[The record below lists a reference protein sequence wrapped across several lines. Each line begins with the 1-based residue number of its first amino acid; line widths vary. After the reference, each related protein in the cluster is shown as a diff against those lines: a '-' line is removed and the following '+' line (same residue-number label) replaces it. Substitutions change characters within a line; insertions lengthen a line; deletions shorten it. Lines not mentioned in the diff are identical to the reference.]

1 MTTSTYA
8 TLLPLAT
15 ASTSGPV
22 AQADRLQNLDMLRG
36 VALLG
41 ILLMNIP
48 GFALAERA
56 FDGFRHDPH
65 SANFWTYAVITIFFE
80 GKMRALFSMLFG
92 AGVVLF
98 TLRKEQAGRP
108 VAGLF
113 YRRMGWLVLFGLL
126 QAHLLLWMGDILYFY
141 GIGGMLAFLFR
152 KLPARYLALGV
163 PLVAI
168 IGFVSDT
175 LFFQH
180 IRATRFAYKAA
191 QEVQHQRQPLSAAQQ
206 QAIANWQD
214 MEKEFLP
221 NQAEIAAHTRQMK
234 SGYHEVAQRVRHESW
249 LGESKYLVFTIP
261 DVLALMLLGIALFKW
276 GFFTGQWSQS
286 QYLRTAAWG
295 YGLGLPLV
303 LWSFY
308 LSYQRGVGVAAQVAF
323 LESHTVVWSGL
334 IYPAQRIALVLA
346 HASVLLFLYRAG
358 VGQGLMRR
366 LAAVGQMAFTNYI
379 MHTVFCTLIF
389 FGYGLNYYA
398 ELQYYQLYFVVLAIW
413 VVQLVVSPL
422 WLKYFLFGPLEWL
435 WRSLTYWQV
444 QPMRRTNTE
453 AGPVPGLVAA

>member
-1 MTTSTYA
+1 MTTTTYA
-8 TLLPLAT
+8 ELPPPAT
-15 ASTSGPV
+15 AQTGPV

-65 SANFWTYAVITIFFE
+65 SANFWTYAVITVFFE

-92 AGVVLF
+92 AGIVLF
-98 TLRKEQAGRP
+98 TMRKEQAGQP

-113 YRRMGWLVLFGLL
+113 YRRMGWLVLFGLI

-168 IGFVSDT
+168 IGFVGNT

-180 IRATRFAYKAA
+180 LRAIRFAYKAA
-191 QEVQHQRQPLSAAQQ
+191 QEVQHRGQALTVAQQ
-206 QAIANWQD
+206 QAITAWQD
-214 MEKEFLP
+214 TEKEFLP
-221 NQAEIAAHTRQMK
+221 NQAEIDAHTRQMK
-234 SGYHEVAQRVRHESW
+234 SGYSAVAQRVRHESW
-249 LGESKYLVFTIP
+249 NQETTFLVFTIP

-276 GFFTGQWSQS
+276 GFFTGQWSRA

-308 LSYQRGVGVAAQVAF
+308 LGYQRGVGVAAQVAF
-323 LESHTVVWSGL
+323 LETHAVVWRGL
-334 IYPAQRIALVLA
+334 IYPAQRILLVLA
-346 HASVLLFLYRAG
+346 HSSVLLLLYRAG
-358 VGQGLMRR
+358 VWQGLMRR

-398 ELQYYQLYFVVLAIW
+398 ELQYYQLYFVVAAIW
-413 VVQLVVSPL
+413 VVQLIISPI
-422 WLKYFLFGPLEWL
+422 WLKYYLFGPLEWL
-435 WRSLTYWQV
+435 WRTLTYWQV
-444 QPMRRTNTE
+444 QPMRRPSTE
-453 AGPVPGLVAA
+453 AGPTPGLVAA

>member
-1 MTTSTYA
+1 MTTTTYA
-8 TLLPLAT
+8 ELSGPITT
-15 ASTSGPV
+15 QTGPV

-56 FDGFRHDPH
+56 FDGFRNDPH
-65 SANFWTYAVITIFFE
+65 SANFWTYAVVTVLFE

-92 AGVVLF
+92 AGIVLF
-98 TLRKEQAGRP
+98 TMRKEQAGQP

-113 YRRMGWLVLFGLL
+113 YRRMGWLVLFGLI
-126 QAHLLLWMGDILYFY
+126 QAHVLLWMGDILYFY
-141 GIGGMLAFLFR
+141 GISGMLAFLFR

-168 IGFVSDT
+168 LGFVGNT

-191 QEVQHQRQPLSAAQQ
+191 QEAQHRGQTLTAAQRQ
-206 QAIANWQD
+206 AITAWQD
-214 MEKEFLP
+214 TEKEFLP

-234 SGYHEVAQRVRHESW
+234 SNYSTVAQRVRHESW
-249 LGESKYLVFTIP
+249 SGETTFLLLTIP

-276 GFFTGQWSQS
+276 GFFTGQWSRA

-303 LWSFY
+303 LWSFC
-308 LSYQRGVGVAAQVAF
+308 LGYQRGVGVAAQVEF
-323 LESHTVVWSGL
+323 IETHSIVWSGL
-334 IYPAQRIALVLA
+334 IYPAQRILLVLA
-346 HASVLLFLYRAG
+346 HSSVLLLLYRAG
-358 VGQGLMRR
+358 VWQGLLQR

-398 ELQYYQLYFVVLAIW
+398 ELQYYQLYFVVAAIW
-413 VVQLVVSPL
+413 VVQLIISPI
-422 WLKYFLFGPLEWL
+422 WLKYYLFGPLEWL
-435 WRSLTYWQV
+435 WRTLTYWQV
-444 QPMRRTNTE
+444 QPMRRPSAE
-453 AGPVPGLVAA
+453 AGPTPGLVAA

>member
-1 MTTSTYA
+1 MATVAYSVLPPPTSA
-8 TLLPLAT
+8 QA
-15 ASTSGPV
+15 GPV

-56 FDGFRHDPH
+56 FDAFRTDTH
-65 SANFWTYAVITIFFE
+65 SANFWTYAVVTILFE

-92 AGVVLF
+92 AGIVLF
-98 TLRKEQAGRP
+98 TMRKEQAGLP

-113 YRRMGWLVLFGLL
+113 YRRMGWLVLFGLI

-141 GIGGMLAFLFR
+141 GVGGMLAFLFR

-168 IGFVSDT
+168 LGFVGST
-175 LFFQH
+175 VFYQH
-180 IRATRFAYKAA
+180 IRSTRFAYKAA
-191 QEVQHQRQPLSAAQQ
+191 QEAQHRQQSLTAAQQ
-206 QAIANWQD
+206 EAITAWVA

-221 NQAEIAAHTRQMK
+221 NNAEVDAHTRQMK
-234 SGYHEVAQRVRHESW
+234 SSYSEVAQRVRKEGW
-249 LGESKYLVFTIP
+249 DGQTKYLLLTIP

-276 GFFTGQWSQS
+276 GFFTGQWSTAK
-286 QYLRTAAWG
+286 YLKTAAWG

-308 LSYQRGVGVAAQVAF
+308 LGYQRGVGVASQIAF
-323 LESHTVVWSGL
+323 LESHPIVWSAL
-334 IYPAQRIALVLA
+334 IYPMQRILLVLA
-346 HASVLLFLYRAG
+346 HSSVLLLLYRAG
-358 VGQGLMRR
+358 VWRSLMQR

-379 MHTVFCTLIF
+379 MHTIFCTLIF

-398 ELQYYQLYFVVLAIW
+398 EMQYYQLYFVVAAIW
-413 VVQLVVSPL
+413 VFQLIVSPI
-422 WLKYFLFGPLEWL
+422 WLKYYLFGPLEWL

-444 QPMRRTNTE
+444 QPMRRTSAQ
-453 AGPVPGLVAA
+453 AGPAPSLVAA

>member
-1 MTTSTYA
+1 MTTTTYA
-8 TLLPLAT
+8 ERSGPAT
-15 ASTSGPV
+15 TQTGPV

-56 FDGFRHDPH
+56 FDGFSHDPH
-65 SANFWTYAVITIFFE
+65 SANFWTDAVVTVFFE

-92 AGVVLF
+92 AGIVLF
-98 TLRKEQAGRP
+98 TRRKEQAGQP

-113 YRRMGWLVLFGLL
+113 YRRMGWLVLFGLI

-168 IGFVSDT
+168 IGFVGNT

-191 QEVQHQRQPLSAAQQ
+191 QEAQHRGQVLTVAQQ
-206 QAIANWQD
+206 QAITAWQGT
-214 MEKEFLP
+214 EKEFLP
-221 NQAEIAAHTRQMK
+221 NQVEIAAHTRQMK
-234 SGYHEVAQRVRHESW
+234 SGYSTVAQRVRHESW
-249 LGESKYLVFTIP
+249 NQETTFLVFNIP

-276 GFFTGQWSQS
+276 GFFTGQWSRA

-308 LSYQRGVGVAAQVAF
+308 LGYQRGVGVAAQVAF
-323 LESHTVVWSGL
+323 LETHTVVWSGL
-334 IYPAQRIALVLA
+334 IYPAQRILLVLA
-346 HASVLLFLYRAG
+346 HSSVLLLLYRAG
-358 VGQGLMRR
+358 VWQGLMRR

-398 ELQYYQLYFVVLAIW
+398 ELQYYQLYFVVAAIW
-413 VVQLVVSPL
+413 VVQLIISPI
-422 WLKYFLFGPLEWL
+422 WLKYYLFGPLEWL
-435 WRSLTYWQV
+435 WRTLTYWQV
-444 QPMRRTNTE
+444 QPMRRPNAE
-453 AGPVPGLVAA
+453 AGPAPGLVAA

>member
-1 MTTSTYA
+1 MTTTTY
-8 TLLPLAT
+8 TERPEPVT
-15 ASTSGPV
+15 AQTGPV

-65 SANFWTYAVITIFFE
+65 SANFWTYAVVTILFE

-92 AGVVLF
+92 AGIVLF
-98 TLRKEQAGRP
+98 TMRKEQAGQP
-108 VAGLF
+108 VVGLF
-113 YRRMGWLVLFGLL
+113 YRRMGWLVLFGLI

-141 GIGGMLAFLFR
+141 GVGGMLAFLFR

-168 IGFVSDT
+168 IGFVGET

-191 QEVQHQRQPLSAAQQ
+191 QEVQLQHHPLTPAQQ
-206 QAIANWQD
+206 QAIAAWQS

-234 SGYHEVAQRVRHESW
+234 SGYAEVARRVREESW
-249 LGESKYLVFTIP
+249 SGETKYLLLTIP

-276 GFFTGQWSQS
+276 GFFTGQWSRA

-308 LSYQRGVGVAAQVAF
+308 LGYQRGVGVAAQVAF
-323 LESHTVVWSGL
+323 LETHTVVWSAL
-334 IYPAQRIALVLA
+334 IYPAQRILLVLA
-346 HASVLLFLYRAG
+346 HSSVLLLLYRAG
-358 VGQGLMRR
+358 VAQGLLRR

-398 ELQYYQLYFVVLAIW
+398 ELQYYQLYFVVAAIW
-413 VVQLVVSPL
+413 AVQLVISPI
-422 WLKYFLFGPLEWL
+422 WLKYYLFGPLEWL
-435 WRSLTYWQV
+435 WRTLTYWQV
-444 QPMRRTNTE
+444 QPMRRPSAE
-453 AGPVPGLVAA
+453 AGPTPGLVAA